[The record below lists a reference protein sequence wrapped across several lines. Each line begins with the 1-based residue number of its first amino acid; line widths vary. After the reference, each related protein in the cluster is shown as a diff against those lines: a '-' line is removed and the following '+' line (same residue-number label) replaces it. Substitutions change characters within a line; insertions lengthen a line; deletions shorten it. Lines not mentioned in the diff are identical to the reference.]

1 MTTSIH
7 ILIITLVCLTL
18 ALLAMLALMGKL
30 DRWYSWS
37 LSADAKPSEQSIMR
51 WRVAFAAEVLIG
63 LALVV
68 VFNVSDVIDEY
79 ASLVVLALGIG
90 MAVVEYLWIR
100 KV

>member
-1 MTTSIH
+1 MTPVR
-7 ILIITLVCLTL
+7 ILIITLICLTFVL
-18 ALLAMLALMGKL
+18 FAMLALMGKL

-79 ASLVVLALGIG
+79 ASLVILAFGIG
-90 MAVVEYLWIR
+90 AAVVEYLWIR

>member
-7 ILIITLVCLTL
+7 ILIITLACLTL
-18 ALLAMLALMGKL
+18 ALLALLALMGKL
-30 DRWYSWS
+30 DRWHSWS

-51 WRVAFAAEVLIG
+51 WRIAFAAEVLIG

-68 VFNVSDVIDEY
+68 VFNVSDVDDKY
-79 ASLVVLALGIG
+79 SSWAFFALCVG
-90 MAVVEYLWIR
+90 MALIERLWIR

>member
-7 ILIITLVCLTL
+7 VLIITLACLT
-18 ALLAMLALMGKL
+18 LAMLALMGKL

-37 LSADAKPSEQSIMR
+37 LSADAKPSEQSIIR
-51 WRVAFAAEVLIG
+51 WRVAFAAEVLVGI
-63 LALVV
+63 ALVV

-79 ASLVVLALGIG
+79 ASLVILALGIG
-90 MAVVEYLWIR
+90 AAVVEYLWIR